1 MVVFLER
8 LVVLLFPT
16 IIAPDRS
23 LTKALK
29 GLQSL
34 SIELKSH
41 SGIDEQFTNMF
52 DTWFRKWGNLLV
64 SIFTSL
70 TVVIAGCVCCCATCI
85 PALILRCID
94 RAIRSSDTRGL
105 RFPEYQMDVVPEHTL
120 MLSTEYLSTNDDVDL
135 MEPNQSAGEIMI
147 LCYEEEDQTT
157 AIDN

>member
-1 MVVFLER
+1 MILAEEEGCVFVER

-16 IIAPDRS
+16 ITAPDGS
-23 LTKALK
+23 LMKALK

-52 DTWFRKWGNLLV
+52 ETWFRKWGNLLV

-70 TVVIAGCVCCCATCI
+70 TAVMIAGCVCCCATCF

-94 RAIRSSDTRGL
+94 HVIGSSDIRGL
-105 RFPEYQMDVVPEHTL
+105 R
-120 MLSTEYLSTNDDVDL
+120 
-135 MEPNQSAGEIMI
+135 
-147 LCYEEEDQTT
+147 
-157 AIDN
+157 